1 MQVSGINYGSVGASL
16 PVARPSADAASAA
29 VPLASLASR
38 YSDAVDSA
46 QLVDNAFNLSRTPGE
61 TAALL
66 DGAREAAST
75 PGGGSA
81 FLSMLA
87 SLIKQGVVG
96 SESLEVR
103 GEQYKSF
110 IESRFAASNDVRDA
124 RPYRLELAA

>member
-1 MQVSGINYGSVGASL
+1 MHVSGINYGSVGASL
-16 PVARPSADAASAA
+16 PVARPSADAANAA
-29 VPLASLASR
+29 VPLASLATR

-46 QLVDNAFNLSRTPGE
+46 QLVDNAFDLSRTPGE

-66 DGAREAAST
+66 EGAREAAST

-110 IESRFAASNDVRDA
+110 IESRFAGSNDVRGA